1 MNRYE
6 LLRRDSHPRIWY
18 IWDYVKGG
26 AVCDFFGD
34 VVYYDTPEEAKEEL
48 EELNA

>member
-6 LLRRDSHPRIWY
+6 IIRRDVFPRVWY

-34 VVYYDTPEEAKEEL
+34 VAYYDTPEEAKEEL